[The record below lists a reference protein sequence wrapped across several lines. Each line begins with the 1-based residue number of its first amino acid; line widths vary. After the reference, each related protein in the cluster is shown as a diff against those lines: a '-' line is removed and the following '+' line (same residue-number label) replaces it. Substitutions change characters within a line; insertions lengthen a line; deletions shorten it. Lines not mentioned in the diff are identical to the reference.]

1 MAIDKGV
8 DSTVLDGLFTDIA
21 NAIREK
27 SGETAQYTPSE
38 MPAAI
43 AGISAGSA
51 VTRGT
56 VNGTGARQY
65 VNTGLNTVTYFFLF
79 PEGEEPNKTG
89 ALGFLYDGV
98 ANARW
103 RLYYGTGGDNLAA
116 ANANYISFSGG
127 TAILGNPSVANSLLL
142 SGYSYTWIAVGS

>member
-1 MAIDKGV
+1 MAIDKAV
-8 DSTVLDGLFTDIA
+8 DSTVLDGMFTDIA

-43 AGISAGSA
+43 AGIPAGSV

-65 VNTGLNTVTYFFLF
+65 VDTGLNTVTYFFLF
-79 PEGEEPNKTG
+79 PASTRPDNKTG

-98 ANARW
+98 ANERW
-103 RLYYGTGGDNLAA
+103 RIYNSDQLMK
-116 ANANYISFSGG
+116 ANTNHISFSGG
-127 TAILGNPSVANSLLL
+127 TAILGYPSTSNSLLI
-142 SGYSYTWIAVGS
+142 SGATYTWIAVGS